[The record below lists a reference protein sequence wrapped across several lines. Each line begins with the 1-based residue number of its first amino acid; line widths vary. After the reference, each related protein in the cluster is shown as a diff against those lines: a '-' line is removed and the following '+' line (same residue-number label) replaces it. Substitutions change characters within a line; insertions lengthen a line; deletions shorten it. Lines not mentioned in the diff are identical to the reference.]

1 MLTLILAALLV
12 LYADAN
18 RSSYYMDAALILSL
32 LGLYGDARPGPLLWG
47 EEDLLVASAF
57 ASAIPYVADALVILG
72 VFVMT
77 VGVYGAIRMPDTY
90 TKLHAMSKAVFLGV
104 VSLCASSAVTG
115 DPAIIYRAIL
125 IGVFLLVTTPISAFV
140 IARAA
145 FLRGERME
153 APGVRDES
161 GKGLPRRTSS

>member
-1 MLTLILAALLV
+1 MAATLTSAL
-12 LYADAN
+12 
-18 RSSYYMDAALILSL
+18 
-32 LGLYGDARPGPLLWG
+32 
-47 EEDLLVASAF
+47 
-57 ASAIPYVADALVILG
+57 PYLADALVVLG

-115 DPAIIYRAIL
+115 DPAITYRAML
-125 IGVFLLVTTPISAFV
+125 VGTFLLVTTPISAFV

-145 FLRGERME
+145 YLRRERME
-153 APGVRDES
+153 EPGAVDES
-161 GKGLPRRTSS
+161 GKGLPRLS

>member
-1 MLTLILAALLV
+1 MGNAI
-12 LYADAN
+12 
-18 RSSYYMDAALILSL
+18 SS
-32 LGLYGDARPGPLLWG
+32 
-47 EEDLLVASAF
+47 VAPF
-57 ASAIPYVADALVILG
+57 LADALVVLG

-77 VGVYGAIRMPDTY
+77 IGVYGAIRMPDPY

-104 VSLCASSAVTG
+104 VSLCVSSAVTG

-125 IGVFLLVTTPISAFV
+125 IGVFLLVTTPISSFV

-153 APGVRDES
+153 TADACDES
-161 GKGLPRRTSS
+161 GRGLTRGKE

>member
-1 MLTLILAALLV
+1 MASSLTNALAPAL
-12 LYADAN
+12 
-18 RSSYYMDAALILSL
+18 
-32 LGLYGDARPGPLLWG
+32 
-47 EEDLLVASAF
+47 
-57 ASAIPYVADALVILG
+57 PYVADALVILG

-104 VSLCASSAVTG
+104 ISFCASSAVTG

-125 IGVFLLVTTPISAFV
+125 IAAFLIVTTPISAFA

-145 FLRGERME
+145 YLRGERME
-153 APGVRDES
+153 EPGARDES
-161 GKGLPRRTSS
+161 RKGLPRRTSS